1 MNAIGLIFSV
11 MSAAGQLAAG
21 QAEKEEADLNA
32 FNIRTD
38 KKLNSVEADQVSLSI
53 KREFDTAMSA
63 NIAAL
68 AATGRDIG
76 SSMSIKAFLEKQKEI
91 AYEDIGRTQNQKHWA
106 DIKSD
111 MASLAEGRRGRNAK
125 TASLYRA
132 AGTLYQGYDSF
143 SKSAAKGGAS

>member
-1 MNAIGLIFSV
+1 
-11 MSAAGQLAAG
+11 
-21 QAEKEEADLNA
+21 
-32 FNIRTD
+32 
-38 KKLNSVEADQVSLSI
+38 
-53 KREFDTAMSA
+53 MSA